1 MPALARLAVR
11 PADRD
16 AIRLDAVPL
25 SEEGRNGGGAVAREI
40 AEALG
45 RYRGPLGEPLVEP
58 VLPAFI

>member
-1 MPALARLAVR
+1 
-11 PADRD
+11 
-16 AIRLDAVPL
+16 VPL

-45 RYRGPLGEPLVEP
+45 RDRGPLGEPLVEP